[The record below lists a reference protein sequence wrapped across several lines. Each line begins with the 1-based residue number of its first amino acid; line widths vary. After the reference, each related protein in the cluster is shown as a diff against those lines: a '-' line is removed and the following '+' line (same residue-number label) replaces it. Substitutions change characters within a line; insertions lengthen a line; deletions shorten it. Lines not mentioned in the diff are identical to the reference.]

1 MRYLAAIVLFVAACN
16 EPLELSE
23 MECPPEG
30 TTLTYDSFGQRFMG
44 DYCNECHSNSKAGA
58 PSGYKFDT
66 HDQIKKH
73 ATRIFVRAAG
83 PNTTMPPGPGDPPEL
98 DRDQLAEWLACGA
111 P

>member
-1 MRYLAAIVLFVAACN
+1 MRAAVLLFLVACDQ
-16 EPLELSE
+16 PLELSE
-23 MECPPEG
+23 MECPPAG
-30 TTLTYDSFGQRFMG
+30 TTLTYESFGQRFMG
-44 DYCNECHSNSKAGA
+44 DYCNECHSNARAGA

-73 ATRIFVRAAG
+73 AARIFVRAAG
-83 PNTTMPPGPGDPPEL
+83 PNDTMPPGPDDPPEL